1 MITNEVELFTGKEA
15 FKLGLAEAVERGETK
30 IVGQYEIFG
39 NGGLEFK
46 QRNFVFKDKGGN
58 LRVGKFKDEG
68 EIFSFMT
75 ELCERN
81 KAV

>member
-15 FKLGLAEAVERGETK
+15 LHLGLAEAVERGETK
-30 IVGQYEIFG
+30 IAGQYKIFG
-39 NGGLEFK
+39 DGELEFK
-46 QRNFVFKDKGGN
+46 QRNFVFKDKAGN

-68 EIFSFMT
+68 EIFSFMA